1 MFDPGDSRV
10 WDRSPQRAGAND
22 QRVVLERVVRGE
34 EQPAEQRGAHRRY
47 QNGGALFSSWRV
59 GRSRDILKNR
69 DRHADDEEREPPVHR
84 ERNRSG
90 VTAGNVPLE
99 AWCECATA
107 RGRRGAVCEPV
118 PPNRIA
124 TANEGSA
131 AHTRNLAQE
140 PATRPT
146 SSSCPQDNTSQA
158 GSRRHG
164 PGVYSRASTQNHI
177 GDPNGPDSSTSH
189 HSRNPRARNELHR
202 TWGESGRRPPYPLS
216 PPYRT
221 TTLPTPAA
229 PNRANTSGSCPGTT
243 SDGRPASCSMRCC
256 ARRLDS
262 ESSVCAMGRPPSRFP
277 YR

>member
-1 MFDPGDSRV
+1 M
-10 WDRSPQRAGAND
+10 RSGSHQ
-22 QRVVLERVVRGE
+22 
-34 EQPAEQRGAHRRY
+34 
-47 QNGGALFSSWRV
+47 ST
-59 GRSRDILKNR
+59 
-69 DRHADDEEREPPVHR
+69 R

-90 VTAGNVPLE
+90 VIAGNVPLE
-99 AWCECATA
+99 AWRECATA

-131 AHTRNLAQE
+131 AHTRNSAQE
-140 PATRPT
+140 PATRQT

-164 PGVYSRASTQNHI
+164 PGVYSCASTRRTTLEIRTVQ
-177 GDPNGPDSSTSH
+177 T
-189 HSRNPRARNELHR
+189 RARPASPGIPEHGTNR
-202 TWGESGRRPPYPLS
+202 ISSRVRPEVCPACAAN

-243 SDGRPASCSMRCC
+243 SDGRPASCSMRRC

-262 ESSVCAMGRPPSRFP
+262 ESSVWAMGRSPSRFP